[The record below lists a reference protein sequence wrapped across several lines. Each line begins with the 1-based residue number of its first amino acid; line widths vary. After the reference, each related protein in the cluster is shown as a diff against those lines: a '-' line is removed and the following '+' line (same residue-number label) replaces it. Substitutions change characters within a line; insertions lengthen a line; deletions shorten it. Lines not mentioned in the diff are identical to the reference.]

1 MNTLRDSLASIP
13 GAVQNLA
20 SVASNYYTYVGVR
33 VQGQSGDSLSAEDR
47 QSVASSPTTTE
58 SLHSFN
64 ETDSVSGAVLISEK
78 SLPIPASL
86 VKEQWRLIFNSDAS
100 VQDLQEAINHCK
112 DLVLISEENSE
123 ERRWLVRH
131 LVDLRYSLEEMQEA
145 ERDHLEVGPSGK
157 TVVGHHF
164 IARQT
169 GVGKVLHIPKH
180 RHYCDHCTRII
191 WSVVQAS
198 YICMDCHYMV
208 HQKCV
213 DRVARVCAHVIASER
228 QYPILEICP
237 EIGLAAQRYK
247 CMECGTLLNFP
258 LNFNIQCFGRLSKSE
273 NSWIEPRLCD
283 YTGLYFCPSCHWN
296 DQSVIPG
303 RVVHN
308 WDFAPRKVSRSALQ
322 EIQLFLDK
330 PLIRLEEANPKLF
343 VFLEKLATL
352 KKLRQ
357 NLVYMRKYLSE
368 CRQALEEKLLEI
380 HIGSRR
386 YLIQSNELYSIND
399 LEQTENGTLAEYLHK
414 VFNCF
419 DKHIRACS
427 MCMAKAYICEICSND
442 EVIFPFDDGCI
453 ICQHCN
459 SIYHRVC
466 MTRKNMICP
475 KCVRIQER
483 RQKFENSEEQEDKS
497 ENSNKNDDQM

>member
-20 SVASNYYTYVGVR
+20 TAASNYYVAAR
-33 VQGQSGDSLSAEDR
+33 NSQGQNDSLSTAAEDR
-47 QSVASSPTTTE
+47 LSASSTPTTE

-64 ETDSVSGAVLISEK
+64 EIDSASGAILVSEK

-86 VKEQWRLIFNSDAS
+86 VKEQWRLIFNSEAS

-131 LVDLRYSLEEMQEA
+131 LVDLRYSLEELQEA
-145 ERDHLEVGPSGK
+145 QSDKLEVGPTVK

-164 IARQT
+164 TARQR
-169 GVGKVLHIPKH
+169 GIGKTLPLPTQ
-180 RHYCDHCTRII
+180 RNYCDYCTGII

-198 YICMDCHYMV
+198 YFCTDCRYMA

-213 DRVARVCAHVIASER
+213 DKVTRVCAHVIASER

-237 EIGLAAQRYK
+237 EIGLAAQQYK
-247 CMECGTLLNFP
+247 CMECQTLLNCT
-258 LNFNIQCFGRLSKSE
+258 LHTTIQCFGRKSKPE

-283 YTGLYFCPSCHWN
+283 YTA
-296 DQSVIPG
+296 

-308 WDFAPRKVSRSALQ
+308 WDFLPRKVSRSALQ

-343 VFLEKLATL
+343 VFLEKLATV
-352 KKLRQ
+352 KKLRT

-368 CRQALEEKLLEI
+368 CRQALEDKILETQ
-380 HIGSRR
+380 IGHRR

-399 LEQTENGTLAEYLHK
+399 LEQTENGTLADYLHK

-419 DKHIRACS
+419 DKHIRSCS

-453 ICQHCN
+453 ICDMCN

-475 KCVRIQER
+475 KCVRVQER
-483 RQKFENSEEQEDKS
+483 RLQRERSIESKENN
-497 ENSNKNDDQM
+497 ENNPNNARPNDI

>member
-20 SVASNYYTYVGVR
+20 SVATNYYR
-33 VQGQSGDSLSAEDR
+33 NSQGQQNDSLSANEDR
-47 QSVASSPTTTE
+47 LSASSTPTTE

-64 ETDSVSGAVLISEK
+64 EIDSGSGAVLISEK

-86 VKEQWRLIFNSDAS
+86 VKEQWRLIFNSEAS

-131 LVDLRYSLEEMQEA
+131 LVDLRYSLEELQEA
-145 ERDHLEVGPSGK
+145 QRDKLEVGPTLK

-164 IARQT
+164 VARQRGIGKSLPLPTQRNFCDYCT
-169 GVGKVLHIPKH
+169 G
-180 RHYCDHCTRII
+180 II

-198 YICMDCHYMV
+198 YICTDCRYMA

-213 DRVARVCAHVIASER
+213 DSVTRVCAHVVASER

-237 EIGLAAQRYK
+237 EIGLAAQQYK
-247 CMECGTLLNFP
+247 CMECRTLLN
-258 LNFNIQCFGRLSKSE
+258 CK

-296 DQSVIPG
+296 DQSVIPA

-308 WDFAPRKVSRSALQ
+308 WDFLPRKVSRSALQ
-322 EIQLFLDK
+322 EIHLFLDK

-343 VFLEKLATL
+343 VFLEKLASL

-368 CRQALEEKLLEI
+368 CRQAIEDKLLDTQ
-380 HIGSRR
+380 IGHRR

-399 LEQTENGTLAEYLHK
+399 LEQTENGVLADYLHK

-419 DKHIRACS
+419 DKHIRGCS
-427 MCMAKAYICEICSND
+427 MCMAKAYICEICSNV

-453 ICQHCN
+453 ICETCN

-475 KCVRIQER
+475 KCVRLQER
-483 RQKFENSEEQEDKS
+483 RLQRERSIEGKV
-497 ENSNKNDDQM
+497 KNDESGPSNVNADDTI

>member
-1 MNTLRDSLASIP
+1 MNTLRDSIASIP

-20 SVASNYYTYVGVR
+20 NYVGGR
-33 VQGQSGDSLSAEDR
+33 SSQGQSDSLSTADEDLG
-47 QSVASSPTTTE
+47 SSTTTTE

-64 ETDSVSGAVLISEK
+64 ETDSPTEAILISEK

-100 VQDLQEAINHCK
+100 IQDLQEAINHCK
-112 DLVLISEENSE
+112 DLVLISDENSE

-145 ERDHLEVGPSGK
+145 ERDRLEVAPSGK

-164 IARQT
+164 IAGQT
-169 GVGKVLHIPKH
+169 GVGKVLHLPKH
-180 RHYCDHCTRII
+180 RQYCDHCTRII

-198 YICMDCHYMV
+198 YICTDCHYMV

-213 DRVARVCAHVIASER
+213 DKVARVCAHVIASER

-247 CMECGTLLNFP
+247 CMECGALLNF
-258 LNFNIQCFGRLSKSE
+258 K

-296 DQSVIPG
+296 DQSIIPG

-330 PLIRLEEANPKLF
+330 PLIRLEETNPKLF
-343 VFLEKLATL
+343 VFLEKLASL

-368 CRQALEEKLLEI
+368 CRQAVEEKILETQ
-380 HIGSRR
+380 IGTRR
-386 YLIQSNELYSIND
+386 YLVQSNELYSIND
-399 LEQTENGTLAEYLHK
+399 LEQTENGSLAEYLHK

-419 DKHIRACS
+419 DKHIRSCS
-427 MCMAKAYICEICSND
+427 LCMAKAYICEICSND
-442 EVIFPFDDGCI
+442 GVIFPFDDGCI
-453 ICQHCN
+453 ICDNCN

-475 KCVRIQER
+475 KCVRIEER
-483 RQKFENSEEQEDKS
+483 RQKLDNDPEQAEDKTD
-497 ENSNKNDDQM
+497 NF